1 MLLQPEVL
9 VEPEPMVAPVPV
21 VTAIDEQVDTEYQR
35 FLDEANQKTTEEE
48 PLEVP
53 DFRENINDM
62 KKILKKISNKRSMAI
77 AAQLSGEYQDTLLK
91 EFTELLSRVEHDIA
105 HCEVAVT
112 RCEHKIKLSTLR
124 SQLWKDHGQAVE
136 IAATITKLTA
146 KREEL
151 KESVRLPLQ
160 SFHA

>member
-1 MLLQPEVL
+1 MLQPEIL
-9 VEPEPMVAPVPV
+9 EEPEPVIAPIPV
-21 VTAIDEQVDTEYQR
+21 VTAIDEQIDTEYQR
-35 FLDEANQKTTEEE
+35 FLGEANQKTTADEE

-62 KKILKKISNKRSMAI
+62 KKILKKVSNKRSMAI

-91 EFTELLSRVEHDIA
+91 EFTDLLARVEHDIA

-112 RCEHKIKLSTLR
+112 RCEHKIKLSALR
-124 SQLWKDHGQAVE
+124 SQLWKDHGQAVD
-136 IAATITKLTA
+136 IATTVTKLTA

-151 KESVRLPLQ
+151 KESVRFFWLW
-160 SFHA
+160 S

>member
-1 MLLQPEVL
+1 
-9 VEPEPMVAPVPV
+9 MVVPVPV
-21 VTAIDEQVDTEYQR
+21 VTAIDEQIDSEHQR
-35 FLDEANQKTTEEE
+35 LLEEANQKTDEE

-91 EFTELLSRVEHDIA
+91 DFTDLLARVEHDIA

-112 RCEHKIKLSTLR
+112 RCEHKIKLSALR
-124 SQLWKDHGQAVE
+124 SQLWKDHGQAVDIPTA
-136 IAATITKLTA
+136 IAKLTA

-151 KESVRLPLQ
+151 KESVSCDQLLLLY
-160 SFHA
+160 SD